1 MKHARVEDQTGSEE
15 KMAFRA
21 RSPERD
27 LLNDDERIERLDGL
41 LQDVLAE
48 VRSERKGLRQRYE
61 SSLDNEIRPLD
72 MRAWSMKPSD
82 ITNDSELTL
91 AQCVARLKKLEAQD
105 HILQQIQQDLARLQG
120 LTIE

>member
-15 KMAFRA
+15 KKSFRA
-21 RSPERD
+21 RNPERD

-48 VRSERKGLRQRYE
+48 VRAERKGLRQRYE

-72 MRAWSMKPSD
+72 MRAWSMQPSD
-82 ITNDSELTL
+82 ILTDSDLSL